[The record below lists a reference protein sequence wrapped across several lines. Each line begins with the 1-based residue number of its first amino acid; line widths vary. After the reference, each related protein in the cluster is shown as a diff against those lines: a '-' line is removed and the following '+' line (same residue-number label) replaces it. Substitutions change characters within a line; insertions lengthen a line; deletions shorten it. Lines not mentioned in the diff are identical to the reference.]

1 MWFSRPKQILGRIPN
16 IFHTPPLMLSWW
28 RKFKQTNRKSFF
40 KVCLIKNLKS
50 STLEKHFSR
59 FPCVRSKLRLFHVNI
74 FHTLTCALGSFC
86 MFCPMFFKPA
96 SWLCAPSIQGLD
108 FYKASS
114 QKSRT
119 FFSRFPHLY
128 FFRERLVENAGI
140 RQTGQKHLLGHE
152 SLVHN
157 SEKCDVAVAKK
168 RFCVVNAKEAVVA
181 SLIPSTSVFSL
192 LLCIPGTFDWKYA
205 ENSMFL

>member
-59 FPCVRSKLRLFHVNI
+59 FPCVGSKLRLFHVYI
-74 FHTLTCALGSFC
+74 FHTLNMRIRFFLYVLSDVFQTCIVVMCSQYPRLGFLQSLVLE
-86 MFCPMFFKPA
+86 KPN
-96 SWLCAPSIQGLD
+96 LLFP
-108 FYKASS
+108 FSS
-114 QKSRT
+114 
-119 FFSRFPHLY
+119 PL
-128 FFRERLVENAGI
+128 FFRERLEENAGI